1 MKHAPAIIILVI
13 HFLIFAIVNQF
24 LNPHPDMLDHWVWS
38 RYLSLSY
45 YEHPPMIAWLIRG
58 ITLIGGNTET
68 ALEVGSQL
76 LTISIIALTYAG
88 TFRLYGTKAALV
100 TLLILCSM
108 PYFTLGSIF
117 LHITQPFLIFWV
129 AALFLLIRFHQQP
142 EKKWLLWIGI
152 AAGLG
157 ALSKYI
163 MLLFYIGLFIHLLLY
178 RKTRKEILNPWLYAA
193 GIISLAIFVPV
204 LLWNAQ
210 HDWISFR
217 WQLGKGT
224 SGAEFGE
231 NTLAF
236 TLGHLLLFSP
246 LWALMGGLGIWWVRD
261 HLAHANRPE
270 SVITVISI
278 FPLLF
283 FTLMSLK
290 GTIAD
295 PHWANL
301 AYLGIAVLLGNELLW
316 RFQKKTLYA
325 LLALGIL
332 INVGLTGTV
341 ITHALNPL
349 FDWMPYELKNY
360 AYLQSKGLPE
370 STLKT
375 LRNKSERHLSA
386 AQYNVHLSKILT
398 TQEFVQYAE
407 LIQNT
412 AMDVAADRLTRVLDW
427 DKTGEQLQQLLIQKS
442 LPNIAYIVSREYQ
455 LSAALS
461 FYLPYQP
468 WPHSIEKPERNLW
481 SPITDVKTAG
491 GIFVCELQECQ
502 GGLADFYERFEMPL
516 RYLGEIE
523 THRKTRMIRNLQV
536 YEFVL

>member
-1 MKHAPAIIILVI
+1 
-13 HFLIFAIVNQF
+13 
-24 LNPHPDMLDHWVWS
+24 MLDHWVWS

-76 LTISIIALTYAG
+76 MTTSIIALTYAG
-88 TFRLYGTKAALV
+88 TLRLYGVKGALV

-142 EKKWLLWIGI
+142 ENKWLLWIGI
-152 AAGLG
+152 AAGFG

-163 MLLFYIGLFIHLLLY
+163 MLLFYIGLFLHLLLY
-178 RKTRKEILNPWLYAA
+178 RKTRKEILNPWFYAA
-193 GIISLAIFVPV
+193 GIISLTIFVPV

-224 SGAEFGE
+224 SGADFGE

-246 LWALMGGLGIWWVRD
+246 LWALMGALGIWWVRD

-301 AYLGIAVLLGNELLW
+301 AYLGIAVFLGNELLW
-316 RFQKKTLYA
+316 RFQKKTLYG

-341 ITHALNPL
+341 VTHALNPL

-360 AYLQSKGLPE
+360 DYLQSKGLPE

-375 LRNKSERHLSA
+375 LRDKSERHLSA
-386 AQYNVHLSKILT
+386 AQYKAHLSKILT
-398 TQEFVQYAE
+398 ERQVEQYAE
-407 LIQNT
+407 LIQKT

-427 DKTGEQLQQLLIQKS
+427 DKTGEQLQQLLEQNGAPK
-442 LPNIAYIVSREYQ
+442 IAYIVSREYQ

-461 FYLPYQP
+461 FYLPFQP
-468 WPHSIEKPERNLW
+468 WSHSIEKPERNLW
-481 SPITDVKTAG
+481 SPIADVKKGG

-502 GGLADFYERFEMPL
+502 GGVADFHEHFEMPL
-516 RYLGEIE
+516 NYLGEIE
-523 THRKTRMIRNLQV
+523 TRRKNRMIRNLQV
-536 YEFVL
+536 YEFGAVKI